1 MIYRIGKPLPLLLAI
16 LMCGC
21 VQFEPRPID
30 PEVSASGFEARGLG
44 DPGLKAFI
52 EKNLGHAVTPWPLAS
67 WKPEELTLVALYYH
81 PDMDL
86 ARAKWGTARAT
97 TGTAGESPNPTIS
110 AVPGYN
116 TSNSNPSPWLG
127 VLNFDIPIETAGK
140 RGYRVAQAQNN
151 AEAARANLFAT
162 AWQVRSRVQRT
173 ILDFVSTRKNVALLK
188 QQQAA
193 QEQVVKLLELQQPN
207 GGVPPTLVTQARI
220 ALRGVRLSALEAQRQ
235 HLEAQAALADA
246 LGLTVAAVQNVQID
260 RPLSD
265 QLPQAVSTAE
275 ARRRAVTARS
285 DVLAALK
292 DYEASQSALQLEI
305 AKQYPDLHIGPGY
318 EYDQG
323 DNKWN
328 LGVGLTLPVF
338 NQNRGAIAEAQSRRT
353 EAAVRFMTVQA
364 KVLNDIDRATLV
376 YEAARLKLEAAREL
390 LADVQKQRRA
400 AQASF
405 DAGDSGKLELAAAQL
420 ELLVNEQA
428 SVEATVKAHQALLAV
443 EEALQQPLGVP
454 DSALTE
460 SPERSPANQE
470 KRPQ

>member
-1 MIYRIGKPLPLLLAI
+1 MAA
-16 LMCGC
+16 
-21 VQFEPRPID
+21 E
-30 PEVSASGFEARGLG
+30 FEARGLA
-44 DPGLKAFI
+44 DLGLKAFM
-52 EKNLGHAVTPWPLAS
+52 EKNLGHAVTPWPPVA
-67 WKPEELTLVALYYH
+67 WKPDALTLVALYYH

-86 ARAKWGTARAT
+86 ARAKWGTARAA
-97 TGTAGESPNPTIS
+97 TGTAGESPNP
-110 AVPGYN
+110 AVSVGPGYN
-116 TSNSNPSPWLG
+116 TSNAAPSPWIG
-127 VLNFDIPIETAGK
+127 VLNVDIPIETAGK
-140 RGYRVAQAQNN
+140 RGYRIAQARNN
-151 AEAARANLFAT
+151 ADAARANLFAT
-162 AWQVRSRVQRT
+162 AWQVRSRVQRSV
-173 ILDFVSTRKNVALLK
+173 LDFVGTRQTVALLE

-193 QEQVVKLLELQQPN
+193 QEQVVRPLELQQPN

-220 ALRGVRLSALEAQRQ
+220 ALRGVRLAALEAQRQ
-235 HLEAQAALADA
+235 HLEARAAMAHA
-246 LGLTVAAVQNVQID
+246 LGLTVAALQDVEID

-265 QLPQAVSTAE
+265 PLPPCAWTAA
-275 ARRRAVTARS
+275 ARRRAVSSRS

-305 AKQYPDLHIGPGY
+305 AKQYPDLHIGPGS

-328 LGVGLTLPVF
+328 LGVGLTLPLF
-338 NQNRGAIAEAQSRRT
+338 NQNRGAIAEAQSRRA
-353 EAAVRFMTVQA
+353 EAAVRFMSVQA
-364 KVLNDIDRATLV
+364 KALNDADRAAMV

-390 LADVQKQRRA
+390 LADVRKQRKA

-428 SVEATVKAHQALLAV
+428 SVEATVRAHQALLAL
-443 EEALQQPLGVP
+443 EEALQRPLGVP

-460 SPERSPANQE
+460 SPERSPAGRE